1 MARPRTPSNI
11 LELRGSFKKNPQ
23 RRRQDAPGAGPVDF
37 KPPAHLPTDV
47 APAWRWL
54 CERLPKILISR
65 SDEIGIEAAARL
77 LTEVWS
83 QRRPEPRLYA
93 ELRAWLRELGMT
105 VQARTKMPAGEPS
118 VPKSSGARA
127 NRFEALKNL
136 EEE

>member
-47 APAWRWL
+47 APAWRWI
-54 CERLPKILISR
+54 CERLPKIVLSS
-65 SDEIGIEAAARL
+65 SDEIAIEAAARL

-105 VQARTKMPAGEPS
+105 VQARTKIPVGEPF
-118 VPKSSGARA
+118 VPGAKSSVS
-127 NRFEALKNL
+127 RFHRFRERGL
-136 EEE
+136 